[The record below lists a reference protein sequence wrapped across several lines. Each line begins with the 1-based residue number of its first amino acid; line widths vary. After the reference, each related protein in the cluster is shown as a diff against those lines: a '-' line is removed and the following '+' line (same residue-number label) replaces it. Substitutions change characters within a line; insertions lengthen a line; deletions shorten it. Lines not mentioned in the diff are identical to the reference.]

1 MIARVRHALRLFGAT
16 LLAAIVAGA
25 VAGLGARVAMWVIRL
40 MNESHNGEVTHANF
54 AMGQWTLAGTVNVV
68 MTGAMLFGMPG
79 AILYLLVR
87 RFLPRALVVR
97 GLAFGAVVLAMG
109 FSGFV
114 QDNEYEY
121 DRYVSPAVSVPLFM
135 ALFLLYGV
143 VLAPV
148 AERLGRGSLEPPRH
162 RLIRVGGRLVL
173 VVVLLAGVF
182 DIVGRLRR
190 SF

>member
-16 LLAAIVAGA
+16 LLGAIVAGA

-40 MNESHNGEVTHANF
+40 QNESHNGEVTHANF
-54 AMGQWTLAGTVNVV
+54 AMGQWTAEGTFNLVV
-68 MTGAMLFGMPG
+68 SGALFFGLPG
-79 AILYLLVR
+79 AFLYLLVR
-87 RFLPRALVVR
+87 RFLPGPVLLR
-97 GLAFGAVVLAMG
+97 GLVFGVVLLALG
-109 FSGFV
+109 FTAFV

-135 ALFLLYGV
+135 LLFLVYGL

-148 AERLGRGSLEPPRH
+148 AERLGNGSPAPPRH
-162 RLIRVGGRLVL
+162 HVVRIVGRIVLL
-173 VVVLLAGVF
+173 VVAIAGIT
-182 DIVGRLRR
+182 DIVGRLRH